1 MNKQTVGK
9 TVEVRVRI
17 PERLHVLFVE
27 SCKVDGLTAEGKLTE
42 EVVSAVIL
50 ALGENRSMRIRAGF
64 GDASEREYA
73 PVVRAWAEG
82 CELAGVEA

>member
-17 PERLHVLFVE
+17 PERLHALFVE
-27 SCKVDGLTAEGKLTE
+27 SCKVEGLTAEGKLVE
-42 EVVSAVIL
+42 EVVSDVIL

-64 GDASEREYA
+64 GDAPEHEYE
-73 PVVRAWAEG
+73 PVVRAWAKG
-82 CELAGVEA
+82 RELAGLPA